1 MVRGVEKTSD
11 SVEAVR
17 EREPGF
23 KAESIPPDDAAAV
36 EALAATSID
45 RLEAHHRQEVIVA
58 GVQLASQRFWA
69 NGEEVMIVLC
79 GGWSGNPLGSVARQD
94 IEAVSGGAI
103 ESGTDCDSK
112 ARRCGV
118 AGVDPGIGSRDSLGT
133 RENVMDRRE

>member
-36 EALAATSID
+36 EVLAATSID
-45 RLEAHHRQEVIVA
+45 RLEAYHGQEVIVA
-58 GVQLASQRFWA
+58 ELQLASQRFWA

-94 IEAVSGGAI
+94 NAAAPAGGV
-103 ESGTDCDSK
+103 ESGAESDSK
-112 ARRCGV
+112 PRR
-118 AGVDPGIGSRDSLGT
+118 
-133 RENVMDRRE
+133 